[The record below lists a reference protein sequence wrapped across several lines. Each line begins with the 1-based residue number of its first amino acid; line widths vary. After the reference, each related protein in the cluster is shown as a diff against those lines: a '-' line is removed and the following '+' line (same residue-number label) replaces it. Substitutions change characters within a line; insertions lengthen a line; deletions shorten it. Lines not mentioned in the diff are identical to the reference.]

1 MIEWAGK
8 RYWLVGASEGLGAAL
23 AHKMSAAGVHLF
35 LSARSE
41 DKLNDL
47 AASLP
52 GKSDVVP
59 VDVSDSESVKAAA
72 EAVGDI
78 DGVVQIAGV
87 YWPFGAKNWDEDQ
100 AIAMA
105 DINFTG
111 AMRLMGAVVP
121 KFVERDAGH
130 IVLTGSLSGF
140 RGLPGAAAYTSS
152 KAGVMTLA
160 ESLYADLHKTNVR
173 PCFGEWHGRF
183 EMEHISA
190 NKVAAVIVMAR
201 ELGRAEGELR
211 GFIDRMGEEE
221 QAALVTVMWIGRGAF
236 EVEEWNEA
244 FETAMNE
251 ATTPTADYLIGT
263 PHLAD
268 HLEAGLDALGISAV
282 DEENQLM

>member
-1 MIEWAGK
+1 VIEWAGK

-23 AHKMSAAGVHLF
+23 AHKMSAAGVHLI

-41 DKLNDL
+41 DKLNAL
-47 AASLP
+47 AARLP
-52 GKSDVVP
+52 GKSEVVT
-59 VDVSDSESVKAAA
+59 VDVSDTESVKAAA
-72 EAVGDI
+72 AAVGDI
-78 DGVVQIAGV
+78 DGIVQIAGV
-87 YWPFGAKNWDEDQ
+87 YWPFGANKWDADQ

-173 PCFGEWHGRF
+173 VQLVNPGFVKTRLTDKNDF
-183 EMEHISA
+183 NMPFIMEPEDA
-190 NKVAAVIVMAR
+190 AR
-201 ELGRAEGELR
+201 EFFEHMNTDAFKRSFPTLFSWVFR
-211 GFIDRMGEEE
+211 GSQFLPDWLYYRLF
-221 QAALVTVMWIGRGAF
+221 A
-236 EVEEWNEA
+236 
-244 FETAMNE
+244 
-251 ATTPTADYLIGT
+251 
-263 PHLAD
+263 
-268 HLEAGLDALGISAV
+268 
-282 DEENQLM
+282 